1 MSWLS
6 LVWGKVLGVTS
17 AGWFYLLCFGAG
29 MGAGLY
35 TCHVWHKAGEA
46 SIAQAQVKQIVK
58 QDNTNQHIAEVYEGK
73 IQTLQS
79 LYSNLGDKYAKL
91 EKQHSV
97 VTSDCKLT
105 PYAVRVWDSSS
116 QGVSSD
122 TQATTGTSTGTSD
135 VAGGV
140 SIPIEF
146 AAENKLK
153 WDNYYNEIKEKLLA
167 IKQWDK
173 EQFGD

>member
-1 MSWLS
+1 MLKIIWSKL
-6 LVWGKVLGVTS
+6 LGFTS
-17 AGWFYLLCFGAG
+17 AGWFYLVCFGAG
-29 MGAGLY
+29 IGCGLY
-35 TCHVWHKAGEA
+35 TAHIWHKAGEA
-46 SIAQAQVKQIVK
+46 SVAKAQVKQIVK

-73 IQTLQS
+73 IQTLQDS
-79 LYSNLGDKYAKL
+79 YSKLGDKYAAL
-91 EKQHSV
+91 EKKHNV

-105 PYAVRVWDSSS
+105 PNAVSVWDSSS
-116 QGVSSD
+116 KGVSSD
-122 TQATTGTSTGTSD
+122 TKATSGDTTGTSD
-135 VAGGV
+135 AQGGV

-146 AAENKLK
+146 ATENKLK